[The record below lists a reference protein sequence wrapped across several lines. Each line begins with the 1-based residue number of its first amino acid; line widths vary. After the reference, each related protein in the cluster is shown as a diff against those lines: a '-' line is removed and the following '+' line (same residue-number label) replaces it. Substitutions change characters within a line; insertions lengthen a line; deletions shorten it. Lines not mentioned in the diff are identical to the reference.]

1 MGRFYA
7 TKASPANPSTLQ
19 ASGNSR
25 DNESSTVTP
34 EERFIQWLKIA
45 FAFLFAAGFFYAIH
59 LLHVIAY
66 GS

>member
-1 MGRFYA
+1 M
-7 TKASPANPSTLQ
+7 Q
-19 ASGNSR
+19 APGESR
-25 DNESSTVTP
+25 HNESSTVTP

-45 FAFLFAAGFFYAIH
+45 FAFLFAVGFLYAIH

>member
-7 TKASPANPSTLQ
+7 TRRYCANQMRAP
-19 ASGNSR
+19 GKSR
-25 DNESSTVTP
+25 DNESSIVTP

-45 FAFLFAAGFFYAIH
+45 FAFLFAAGFLYAIH

>member
-1 MGRFYA
+1 MAPPPQMRA
-7 TKASPANPSTLQ
+7 PDK
-19 ASGNSR
+19 SR

-34 EERFIQWLKIA
+34 EERFIQWLKITL
-45 FAFLFAAGFFYAIH
+45 AFLFLAGFGYAIH